1 MFKTVGIGKQSFE
14 SIRVNDCF
22 YIDKTMFIKEWWEK
36 NDDVTLITRPR
47 RFGKTL
53 NMDMLNCFFSNKFA
67 ERGDLFKGLEIWN
80 YEKYRKLQ
88 GTYPV
93 IFLSFAGVKQNNYE
107 DTIARIKKIVCD
119 LYQSFIFL
127 KDWDGLTHEERNNI
141 KNISND
147 MSDVTVQ
154 SAINDLSS
162 YLSRYYG
169 KKAIILLDEYDTPM
183 QEAYVNGF
191 WDKIVSFMRS
201 LFNTTF
207 KTNPYIERAIM
218 TGITRVSKE
227 SIFSDLNNLEIVTTT
242 SEKYTTAFG
251 FTENEVFLALNEYG
265 LLDKKLEVKE
275 WYDGFTFGSRSDI
288 YNPWSIINFLDK
300 RKFDTYWADT
310 SSNGLV
316 NELIRTGSAEI
327 KETMETLMSGKVV
340 EKNLD
345 EQIVFEQLGKNRD
358 AVWSLLLASGYL
370 KIETYCEVGRL
381 QKKVY
386 GLKLTNFEVERMFGS
401 MIEQWFGGENVPYN
415 EFVKALLKGD
425 IESMNI
431 YMEKVT
437 KNTMSY
443 FDTGKRPSDE
453 EPEKFYHGLVLGLMI
468 DQIENYIIK
477 SNRESGYGRYDIMLE
492 PIQKNNM
499 KYPGIVIEFK
509 VFNFRKE
516 DTLKDTL
523 SAALKQINEKGYDAE
538 LISRGVKKENIR
550 HYGFAF
556 KGKEVL
562 IGTD

>member
-1 MFKTVGIGKQSFE
+1 MFE
-14 SIRVNDCF
+14 
-22 YIDKTMFIKEWWEK
+22 
-36 NDDVTLITRPR
+36 
-47 RFGKTL
+47 
-53 NMDMLNCFFSNKFA
+53 
-67 ERGDLFKGLEIWN
+67 GLEIWN

-127 KDWDGLTHEERNNI
+127 KDWDGLTDEERNNI

-162 YLSRYYG
+162 YLSRYYV

-251 FTENEVFLALNEYG
+251 FTEDEVFWALNEYG

-386 GLKLTNFEVERMFGS
+386 GLKLTNFEVERMFGF
-401 MIEQWFGGENVPYN
+401 MIEQWFGGEDVPYN

-437 KNTMSY
+437 KNIMSY

-453 EPEKFYHGLVLGLMI
+453 EPEKFYHGLVL
-468 DQIENYIIK
+468 
-477 SNRESGYGRYDIMLE
+477 
-492 PIQKNNM
+492 
-499 KYPGIVIEFK
+499 V
-509 VFNFRKE
+509 
-516 DTLKDTL
+516 
-523 SAALKQINEKGYDAE
+523 
-538 LISRGVKKENIR
+538 
-550 HYGFAF
+550 
-556 KGKEVL
+556 
-562 IGTD
+562 

>member
-1 MFKTVGIGKQSFE
+1 ME
-14 SIRVNDCF
+14 
-22 YIDKTMFIKEWWEK
+22 
-36 NDDVTLITRPR
+36 
-47 RFGKTL
+47 
-53 NMDMLNCFFSNKFA
+53 
-67 ERGDLFKGLEIWN
+67 
-80 YEKYRKLQ
+80 
-88 GTYPV
+88 
-93 IFLSFAGVKQNNYE
+93 
-107 DTIARIKKIVCD
+107 
-119 LYQSFIFL
+119 
-127 KDWDGLTHEERNNI
+127 
-141 KNISND
+141 
-147 MSDVTVQ
+147 
-154 SAINDLSS
+154 
-162 YLSRYYG
+162 

-251 FTENEVFLALNEYG
+251 FTEDEVFWALNEYG

-386 GLKLTNFEVERMFGS
+386 GLKLTNFEVERMFDF
-401 MIEQWFGGENVPYN
+401 MIEQWFGGEDVPYN

-437 KNTMSY
+437 KNIMSY

-453 EPEKFYHGLVLGLMI
+453 ETEKFYHGLVLGLMI

-492 PIQKNNM
+492 PIDKNNM

-516 DTLKDTL
+516 DTLKETL
-523 SAALKQINEKGYDAE
+523 SAALKQINEKDYDTE